1 MVDKRQHL
9 SGDTVTVSSD
19 VLATTLSDLRAAKG
33 DRKKMASIA
42 FGKTKKPKKTGN
54 PKETKKY

>member
-1 MVDKRQHL
+1 MVYQRQHL
-9 SGDTVTVSSD
+9 SGDMMTVSSD
-19 VLATTLSDLRAAKG
+19 VLATTLADLRGAKG

-42 FGKTKKPKKTGN
+42 VGKTKKTKK